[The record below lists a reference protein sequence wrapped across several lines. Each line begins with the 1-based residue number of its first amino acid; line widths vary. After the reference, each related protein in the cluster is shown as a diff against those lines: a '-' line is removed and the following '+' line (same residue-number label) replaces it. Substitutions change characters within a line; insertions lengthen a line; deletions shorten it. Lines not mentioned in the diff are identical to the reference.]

1 MRVSSFSSQAVA
13 NSRPLTVSE
22 VTASVKRLLE
32 SSFAM
37 LSVEGEISN
46 FRLPASGHA
55 YFTIKDERAQLA
67 AVMFRSALALLR
79 FVPEDGLKVV
89 VQGRLTVYGPRG
101 QYQIQAVKMSP
112 RGGGELQLALEQLKR
127 RLEKEGLFR
136 EDHKRPLPPFPS
148 AVGVITSPTGAA
160 IKDILQVLG
169 RRFRGLRVVINPVR
183 VQGEGAAEDI
193 ARAIEEFNLRG
204 GVDVLIVGR
213 GGGSIEDLWAFNE
226 ERVARA
232 IFRSAIPVVSAVG
245 HEIDWTVADFVAD
258 VRAPTPSAAAELIT
272 REPGLLAGRIAESLN
287 RLDRALAHSLG
298 RSRSAVAAVLGGW
311 AMRRPSRLAAE
322 GAQRTDDL
330 AARLERVT
338 GNLLSGRRWKLEAVS
353 RAAVFRDPSRLLAF
367 RRRRA
372 AESAQRLDRVTDLA
386 VGSRRS
392 RLGDVY
398 LRLEALSPLAVLG
411 RGYAVV
417 FAADGTVVRTAGTLS
432 PGEEVRTRVGAGE
445 FVSVVTGV
453 SGNELDSETAG
464 T

>member
-169 RRFRGLRVVINPVR
+169 RRFRGVRVVINPVR

-204 GVDVLIVGR
+204 GVDVLIVG
-213 GGGSIEDLWAFNE
+213 GG
-226 ERVARA
+226 
-232 IFRSAIPVVSAVG
+232 
-245 HEIDWTVADFVAD
+245 
-258 VRAPTPSAAAELIT
+258 
-272 REPGLLAGRIAESLN
+272 
-287 RLDRALAHSLG
+287 
-298 RSRSAVAAVLGGW
+298 AVLDTVGF
-311 AMRRPSRLAAE
+311 AASTAHR
-322 GAQRTDDL
+322 GIRHVRIPTT
-330 AARLERVT
+330 V
-338 GNLLSGRRWKLEAVS
+338 LSQNDSGIGVKNGINFAGMKN
-353 RAAVFRDPSRLLAF
+353 F
-367 RRRRA
+367 
-372 AESAQRLDRVTDLA
+372 
-386 VGSRRS
+386 
-392 RLGDVY
+392 LGTFT
-398 LRLEALSPLAVLG
+398 PPW
-411 RGYAVV
+411 AVV
-417 FAADGTVVRTAGTLS
+417 NDLHFLRTL
-432 PGEEVRTRVGAGE
+432 PLR
-445 FVSVVTGV
+445 
-453 SGNELDSETAG
+453 DW
-464 T
+464 